1 MVTGSVV
8 SSLQGEP
15 RSTHDIDLVVLL
27 KSTDVKKLADGFP
40 SPDFYLNINS
50 IEEAIRFKTM
60 FNLIDLQSGTKI
72 DFWLLTN
79 EPFDQARF
87 ERKKEITFMGIAFF
101 ITSPEDTIISK
112 LRWSKMAGGS
122 QKQRTDVMRVFQL
135 QKDLLDRI
143 YMNRWLKELALE
155 DEWNSVF
162 DK

>member
-1 MVTGSVV
+1 M
-8 SSLQGEP
+8 
-15 RSTHDIDLVVLL
+15 
-27 KSTDVKKLADGFP
+27 
-40 SPDFYLNINS
+40 
-50 IEEAIRFKTM
+50 
-60 FNLIDLQSGTKI
+60 QSGTKI

-87 ERKKEITFMGIAFF
+87 ERKKEIIFMGIAFF

-135 QKDLLDRI
+135 QKDLLDCI

-162 DK
+162 DND